1 MAKSILATTSLL
13 ILAAVL
19 LVPMA
24 YGQATPPA
32 QDAGKIDPDKLQKLN
47 EQLDRTIDQNM
58 TWLTQ
63 VYQMTPEQQQQ
74 VRQRLQEVKQEHLQY
89 GVKAAA
95 EMAPLQQELR
105 FYIEKARKG
114 EPIDKETM
122 KDLQNRLV
130 AVVEKAPLT
139 FNNIIVQTEKLLP
152 EDQVQAG
159 RERQKEFKGR
169 IDDLSKRTQQPAPS
183 SPPSDID
190 VLRPYMNL
198 DAPASGSP
206 VPPPASKG
214 PAVAE
219 GGKGPVWRPVSRSS
233 RSPSK

>member
-130 AVVEKAPLT
+130 AVVEKAPPDL
-139 FNNIIVQTEKLLP
+139 QQHHRP
-152 EDQVQAG
+152 D
-159 RERQKEFKGR
+159 RE
-169 IDDLSKRTQQPAPS
+169 
-183 SPPSDID
+183 
-190 VLRPYMNL
+190 
-198 DAPASGSP
+198 APAG
-206 VPPPASKG
+206 G
-214 PAVAE
+214 P
-219 GGKGPVWRPVSRSS
+219 GPGRP
-233 RSPSK
+233 